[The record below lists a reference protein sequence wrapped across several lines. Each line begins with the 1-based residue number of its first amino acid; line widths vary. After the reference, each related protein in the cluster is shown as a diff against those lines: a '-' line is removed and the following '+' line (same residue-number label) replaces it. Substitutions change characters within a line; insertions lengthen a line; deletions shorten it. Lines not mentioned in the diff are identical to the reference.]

1 MAEAPQLQ
9 PNTDL
14 AVANTGNQDPVND
27 RLNFKLNPGL
37 TVSSLRQQYDIKTP
51 AEQQSAQPPDQRGF
65 LRKAVDFIG
74 EPIEK
79 LIVRDIG
86 GIMRA
91 NDVAKA
97 SNTAETQAIQV
108 IQDSKN
114 KFNQGI
120 ITKDEF
126 TKRLQHIRDMG
137 TANLGDELP
146 TAKQVIGDIAGTAL
160 TVAPVWEMKAL
171 KGLPVL
177 QKLLRGGVI
186 GSGFMASQ
194 AASENQTAEKI
205 IQNAGVGFL
214 FGAPMELLGG
224 YGLKLL
230 GSLGSK
236 VVPKIVSEGAGKVAG
251 TLEKGFQTKVMEKI
265 SPIVSS
271 VMSRLKNDFGEHGA
285 QIAQIF
291 ENATLR
297 TKTQIGT
304 AIDKLNKTGFFNLT
318 DEAAWKN
325 PDSLLNQLQGKFQAG
340 KEGTFKVAD
349 QMRKEISAMATEIL
363 PQYRGL
369 QNYFPHYI
377 HEANY
382 LKSGK
387 IREDILQNAVLNE
400 GFPDV
405 ATAGN
410 ALDDFIKIMEEGA
423 GVQGAKTNKWIQYML
438 DKGYAQ
444 NEQEALGKTV
454 RYFGSKSTPTRGT
467 SQFLE
472 NPRDMNIP
480 FYDPNPVRVLPLYSM
495 DAYRNLN
502 LAQGFGADNQIL
514 NELVGKAVQQTE
526 TGVKVN
532 PKDLDKLVN
541 ILFNHMDKAST
552 PLEKGAA
559 WLRALNQI
567 KLSFSAFINA
577 TQSLNPLM
585 VSDYGPFFKGLH
597 TALTNKSAFLEN
609 GLKTGAS
616 VEYFIRNELAK
627 KGYTPSFSDWYLRKI
642 GMGVTE
648 RFNRNLSANV
658 GITYAQKVAEQAG
671 LKVDSATEQKVLA
684 LLEKQKTEQVELGAK
699 MADVRKGAME
709 QYNKDFPL
717 PFNDPQYKLESI
729 TQAQGRL
736 NRLEKVYG
744 QKTERLQKILTSI
757 EEKMTAA
764 GNKAPGAEVELKD
777 LQEAIKSLKEEST
790 HLLPQEATPNVN
802 PFTTTPEEVSAATKD
817 SITLARKKMQA
828 TLDKLQEQVKGLSDE
843 NFQMILDQGEV
854 APTIPTMDSA
864 GPAVSGKA
872 KTAEEKLVAMKR
884 KRDSLIKAI
893 TDVQNELTNKE
904 RLLNTAIDPRPS
916 AEFQLNQANP
926 NRGEYKKYL
935 QEQATLKGDTTPL
948 PKSPQGNF
956 EDELKML
963 LGGDEAL
970 QEAKL
975 RGFLTETDLLHAGQ
989 TMSEMTQFNSDP
1001 HYLPEWTSSTLGKL
1015 EFQFKNFGYR
1025 QATFMK
1031 DRISQLYARGEY
1043 GKIGKILL
1051 TLATVFP
1058 MASEVALDARSIV
1071 TGQKRPTWKDDPL
1084 GRYLE
1089 DLTSAGGF
1097 GLMTDLIKNAS
1108 YGKLLD
1114 TLAGPTASTIATAGE
1129 GAFGMVTQT
1138 LSGEPGKAFKKGVDI
1153 AKGIIPPVK
1162 ALLNRINPPKGKGKD
1177 FLHEIFSE
1185 ITDPLGFPTAY
1196 ASGPES
1202 SQPSP
1207 DKYGRPSQAAITPQG
1222 ITDDNG
1228 NLASSSQSKVGK
1240 NIIAGVDISKY
1251 ATDPKHEQKVQS
1263 MYDQI
1268 GELKTVGDIENHIRA
1283 KAPGSPIT
1291 GQMVAKASAK
1301 YDIDPKLLVAIMRQ
1315 DSQLG
1320 TKGLGARTRNPGN
1333 VGNNDSGQIIKYKS
1347 WQEGVDAVARFLT
1360 KYKV

>member
-14 AVANTGNQDPVND
+14 AVTDTGNQDPVQN
-27 RLNFKLNPGL
+27 RLNFKLNPTL
-37 TVSSLRQQYDIKTP
+37 TVSNLRQQYDIKTP

-146 TAKQVIGDIAGTAL
+146 AAKQVIGDIAGTAL

-224 YGLKLL
+224 YSLKLL
-230 GSLGSK
+230 GNLSK
-236 VVPKIVSEGAGKVAG
+236 KTLTTAGEKVIPKIAEKFSGLTKKV
-251 TLEKGFQTKVMEKI
+251 TPTVLFD
-265 SPIVSS
+265 S
-271 VMSRLKNDFGEHGA
+271 VINRIKTDFGEHGA

-405 ATAGN
+405 STAGN

-541 ILFNHMDKAST
+541 ILFNHMDKATTGTERGLGFWRS
-552 PLEKGAA
+552 
-559 WLRALNQI
+559 LNQI
-567 KLSFSAFINA
+567 KLTFSAFINA

-684 LLEKQKTEQVELGAK
+684 LLEKQKAEQVELGTK

-717 PFNDPQYKLESI
+717 PFNDPQYKLESV

-843 NFQMILDQGEV
+843 NFQMILDQGEI

-926 NRGEYKKYL
+926 NRGGYKKYL

-1001 HYLPEWTSSTLGKL
+1001 HYLPEWASHPLGKL

-1031 DRISQLYARGEY
+1031 DRISQLYDRGEY
-1043 GKIGKILL
+1043 GKIGKIFL
-1051 TLATVFP
+1051 TLATIFP

-1071 TGQKRPTWKDDPL
+1071 TGQKRPTWKGDPL
-1084 GRYLE
+1084 GRYIE

-1097 GLMTDLIKNAS
+1097 GLMTDLIKSAS
-1108 YGKLLD
+1108 YQRLSE
-1114 TLAGPTASTIATAGE
+1114 TLGGPTVATITNVGQNLI
-1129 GAFGMVTQT
+1129 GAIEQPNKTFEKVGN
-1138 LSGEPGKAFKKGVDI
+1138 I
-1153 AKGIIPPVK
+1153 VK
-1162 ALLNRINPPKGKGKD
+1162 NQFPFVKPILNRVSPPKGKGKD

-1202 SQPSP
+1202 GQPSP

-1228 NLASSSQSKVGK
+1228 DLPPPSQPKLGK
-1240 NIIAGVDISKY
+1240 NIIAGVDISPY
-1251 ATDPKHEQKVQS
+1251 ATDPTHEVEVKKI
-1263 MYDQI
+1263 YDSI
-1268 GELKTVGDIENHIRA
+1268 PEFKTVGDINTHIKA
-1283 KAPGSPIT
+1283 KSPSSPIT
-1291 GQMVAKASAK
+1291 GIMVVQASEK
-1301 YDIDPKLLVAIMRQ
+1301 YDIDPKLLIAIMRK
-1315 DSQLG
+1315 DSGLG
-1320 TKGLGARTRNPGN
+1320 TKGKGVRTRNPGN
-1333 VGNNDSGQIIKYKS
+1333 VGNNDRGQEIKYPS
-1347 WQEGVDAVARFLT
+1347 WAAGVEAVARFLA
-1360 KYKV
+1360 KHKV